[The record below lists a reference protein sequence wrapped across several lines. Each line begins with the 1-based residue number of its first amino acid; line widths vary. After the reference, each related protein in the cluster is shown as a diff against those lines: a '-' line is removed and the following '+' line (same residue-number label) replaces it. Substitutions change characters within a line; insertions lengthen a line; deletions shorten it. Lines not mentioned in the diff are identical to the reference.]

1 MVDFVSLV
9 ERCFS
14 LLEGRMKRI
23 ALSLVGV
30 AAIAAMAAMCL
41 VVHTATQSIYRA
53 FGTTT
58 NDWVQVWP

>member
-1 MVDFVSLV
+1 
-9 ERCFS
+9 
-14 LLEGRMKRI
+14 MKRI

-30 AAIAAMAAMCL
+30 AAVAAVAAMCL
-41 VVHTATQSIYRA
+41 AGHTATQTIYRA